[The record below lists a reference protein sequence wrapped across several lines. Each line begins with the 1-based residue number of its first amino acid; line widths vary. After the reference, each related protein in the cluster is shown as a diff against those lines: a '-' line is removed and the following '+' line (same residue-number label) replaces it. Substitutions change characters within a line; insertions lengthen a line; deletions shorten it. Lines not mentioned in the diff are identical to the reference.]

1 MYGSLPYGHIKT
13 TEMTKKF
20 VGLAMEQLVSKKEW
34 TWTNVHQVSAPGL
47 GNLLFHRM
55 IMIKGI
61 RCPDCLDPMFMLDV
75 NGQPLS
81 SLQRQIKFWT
91 RDRVN
96 DVYVTGSESEATME
110 NSADTL
116 GFWAWHLHHKY
127 GNMTAS
133 DPYYIFPKSLPKSAL
148 KFGTLPKEGETW
160 EPEKGTRLW
169 HYSLLQ
175 INCNKCHEQGESRET
190 WEVDMAYVS
199 PVYYPVPS
207 EPKTIKSIIK
217 GRHSS
222 KYTAFR
228 NALTE
233 YRLDNTLQISAITF
247 EELNYICVNTLGYK
261 VQDLVTFDK
270 KIYETT
276 EYPSQRLMFMKMIAL
291 NFIKKESGL
300 CIGRKGVSICPSRD
314 IPNILPRRLT
324 GIHGDHG
331 EGAVEKNFNPSE
343 LVRGTWIEME
353 NELLLLDGF
362 RCGHCHRGK

>member
-1 MYGSLPYGHIKT
+1 MS
-13 TEMTKKF
+13 
-20 VGLAMEQLVSKKEW
+20 
-34 TWTNVHQVSAPGL
+34 
-47 GNLLFHRM
+47 
-55 IMIKGI
+55 
-61 RCPDCLDPMFMLDV
+61 C
-75 NGQPLS
+75 GQT
-81 SLQRQIKFWT
+81 KFWT

-96 DVYVTGSESEATME
+96 DVYVTGIESEATME

-133 DPYYIFPKSLPKSAL
+133 DPHYIVPSELPRKAL
-148 KFGTLPKEGETW
+148 KFGTLPSGETW

-175 INCNKCHEQGESRET
+175 INCNKCHELGERRVT
-190 WEVDMAYVS
+190 WEVNMAYVS

-276 EYPSQRLMFMKMIAL
+276 EYHTQRPMFMKMIAY

-300 CIGRKGVSICPSRD
+300 CIGREGASICLSRD
-314 IPNILPRRLT
+314 IRNILPRRLN

-331 EGAVEKNFNPSE
+331 EGAGEKKFSPSDLLCYTWTEFEAE
-343 LVRGTWIEME
+343 LVK
-353 NELLLLDGF
+353 LDGM